1 MLSTFLPFIVIGITT
16 GAAYGLAATGL
27 VLTYKTAGIFNFAYG
42 AFAALSIFVFFFLH
56 DEHGWPW
63 PVAALI
69 CLGVLAPA
77 EGLLMERLARALD
90 RVGTEIRVVATVGIL
105 LLVLGVGTLWY
116 GQNQTIIPSF
126 LPTTSVHVLGVNV
139 SYDQII
145 VTGLSLAL
153 TVGLYLFFRHLRAGI
168 AMRGVVDNP
177 ALLSLTG
184 ESPVR
189 VRRWAWLI
197 GSVFASLAGLML
209 APALSLDAL
218 IITMLVVQAFGAAAI
233 GYFSNLPLT
242 FAGGL
247 VIGIAGALATKYVV
261 QVPWLSGLPASL
273 PFAILFIVLVVT
285 PRRLLVDR
293 RVTFTRAVRPPYHA
307 PPLVRGGF
315 GTVVIIILL
324 LIPGFAGAD
333 IGVWSA
339 FLIEV
344 MLLLS
349 LGLLVRTSGQLSL
362 CQYAFAAIGAATF
375 SHLADARVPWLLAL
389 IAGMVLAVLIGA
401 LLAVPAIRL
410 SGVFLALATFGFG
423 IFVEQMFY
431 NQPFMFGS
439 LTDGVA
445 APRPH
450 IALVGW
456 HLDSDIGFY
465 YVILLIVL
473 VATAFILAVQHGRL
487 GRLLRAMSDSP
498 LGLEAYGASVNLTK
512 VVVFC
517 IAAAMAS
524 ASGALLAMLFHYGV
538 GSNYASFNSL
548 TLVAVVVIATVGDP
562 WYAVLGALGLVVLP
576 GYWTASNVN
585 TYLEIAAGLFA
596 VVFAL
601 QVDRVPRVPQRLREV
616 LDRAGRRRPA
626 APLGPDGEAA
636 ARPAQ
641 RPVQAREPAQRPAQD
656 QDAAP
661 RTGAPGLDVS
671 GLTVRYGQA
680 TAVRDVSL
688 RAPMGS
694 ITGLVGPNG
703 AGKTTIFN
711 ACCGLLRPSQG
722 RVVLHG
728 RDVTRSSPS
737 ARARRGLGR
746 TFQKAQLFDS
756 LTVAENVALGR
767 EAALAGANPLR
778 QLAASRPQIRQVD
791 AAVSGALATVGMA
804 HLAGAQAGLL
814 STGQKRLVELARV
827 LAGGFDVILL
837 DEPSSG
843 LDATE
848 SRQFGAILQ
857 QVVAERGV
865 AVLLVEHDMELVTR
879 ICRHVH
885 VLDFGLLI
893 FDGTTQEMTRNPIVR
908 TAYLGERSTELD
920 AENLKMAGG

>member
-63 PVAALI
+63 PLAALI

-105 LLVLGVGTLWY
+105 LLVLGVGTLSY

-153 TVGLYLFFRHLRAGI
+153 TVGLYLFFRYLRAGI

-261 QVPWLSGLPASL
+261 QVTWLAGLPASL
-273 PFAILFIVLVVT
+273 PFAILFMVLIVT

-293 RVTFTRAVRPPYHA
+293 RITITRAVRPPYHA
-307 PPLVRGGF
+307 PPLVRGGL

-450 IALVGW
+450 IALAGW

-473 VATAFILAVQHGRL
+473 LATAFTLAVQRGL
-487 GRLLRAMSDSP
+487 
-498 LGLEAYGASVNLTK
+498 LGLLAARDVRLPARPGGLRHLRQPDQGGGVLHRRGHGQRVRRLAGH
-512 VVVFC
+512 VVPLRGRQQLRLVQ
-517 IAAAMAS
+517 
-524 ASGALLAMLFHYGV
+524 LAH
-538 GSNYASFNSL
+538 
-548 TLVAVVVIATVGDP
+548 P
-562 WYAVLGALGLVVLP
+562 
-576 GYWTASNVN
+576 
-585 TYLEIAAGLFA
+585 
-596 VVFAL
+596 
-601 QVDRVPRVPQRLREV
+601 
-616 LDRAGRRRPA
+616 GRR
-626 APLGPDGEAA
+626 GGD
-636 ARPAQ
+636 
-641 RPVQAREPAQRPAQD
+641 
-656 QDAAP
+656 
-661 RTGAPGLDVS
+661 
-671 GLTVRYGQA
+671 
-680 TAVRDVSL
+680 RD
-688 RAPMGS
+688 
-694 ITGLVGPNG
+694 
-703 AGKTTIFN
+703 
-711 ACCGLLRPSQG
+711 
-722 RVVLHG
+722 
-728 RDVTRSSPS
+728 
-737 ARARRGLGR
+737 RR
-746 TFQKAQLFDS
+746 
-756 LTVAENVALGR
+756 
-767 EAALAGANPLR
+767 
-778 QLAASRPQIRQVD
+778 
-791 AAVSGALATVGMA
+791 
-804 HLAGAQAGLL
+804 
-814 STGQKRLVELARV
+814 
-827 LAGGFDVILL
+827 
-837 DEPSSG
+837 
-843 LDATE
+843 
-848 SRQFGAILQ
+848 
-857 QVVAERGV
+857 
-865 AVLLVEHDMELVTR
+865 
-879 ICRHVH
+879 
-885 VLDFGLLI
+885 
-893 FDGTTQEMTRNPIVR
+893 
-908 TAYLGERSTELD
+908 
-920 AENLKMAGG
+920 